1 MTIYCNFA
9 CSALVLKNSMNN
21 GNVFS
26 EQMGSSLKS
35 DHVRFDDTT
44 FKCNL
49 NRILNLNRMFL

>member
-1 MTIYCNFA
+1 
-9 CSALVLKNSMNN
+9 MNN

-35 DHVRFDDTT
+35 DHVRFDDST

-49 NRILNLNRMFL
+49 NRILNLNKIFL